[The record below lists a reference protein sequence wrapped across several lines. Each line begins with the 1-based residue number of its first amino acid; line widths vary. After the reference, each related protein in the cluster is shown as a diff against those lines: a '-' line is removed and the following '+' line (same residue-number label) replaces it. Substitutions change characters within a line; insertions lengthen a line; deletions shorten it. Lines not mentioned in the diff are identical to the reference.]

1 MANNSE
7 LLGLY
12 SALRRNLSL
21 EATSSLKEVGFSL
34 RQFLILRN
42 LGLQGAMTMTA
53 LADACM
59 TDAATVSRSVCQLIK
74 AQCVRKLRCPSD
86 GRVWRAELTPKG
98 EKLKPELERIHH
110 ALANHCF
117 ATLSAKEKAAL
128 ADILQKVI
136 ASLEGK
142 RRVDAAGEAV

>member
-1 MANNSE
+1 MANNSQ

-21 EATSSLKEVGFSL
+21 EASSSLKEIGFSL

-42 LGLQGAMTMTA
+42 LGLQGTMTMTA

-74 AQCVRKLRCPSD
+74 AQYVQKLQCPSD
-86 GRVWRAELTPKG
+86 GRVWRAGLTPKG
-98 EKLKPELERIHH
+98 EKLKPELERIHDSLADH
-110 ALANHCF
+110 CFSALSAGERIALAN
-117 ATLSAKEKAAL
+117 TLR
-128 ADILQKVI
+128 KVI

-142 RRVDAAGEAV
+142 RRVETTGEAV